1 MLVWARGC
9 ELDVAALGKEIC
21 GGQETGAED
30 CDVLEEFLG
39 DDFFGLSVRAFRA
52 EGVVPSNLDAG
63 VLGCYSGL
71 VVLRNICWEKEEDDF
86 FAEVDGVL
94 C

>member
-30 CDVLEEFLG
+30 CDVLEEFLRH
-39 DDFFGLSVRAFRA
+39 DFFGLSVRSIGA
-52 EGVVPSNLDAG
+52 ECVVPSDLNAG
-63 VLGCYSGL
+63 VLVCYSGRI
-71 VVLRNICWEKEEDDF
+71 VLRNICWEKEEDDF